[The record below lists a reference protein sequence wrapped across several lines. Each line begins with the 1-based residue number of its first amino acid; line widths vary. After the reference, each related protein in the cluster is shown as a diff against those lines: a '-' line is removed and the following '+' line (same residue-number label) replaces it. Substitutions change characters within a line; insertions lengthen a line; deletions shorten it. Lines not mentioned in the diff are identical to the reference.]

1 MKAEHPSS
9 ETERFFIRPSK
20 IYDNRS
26 RRLEEQEIE
35 RKLREEVDKQRNI
48 CLRLLRKGNI
58 DIDGTDGAKD
68 EGRRTEQ
75 LSPAEEQGMEEEEQR
90 EERRRFTS

>member
-9 ETERFFIRPSK
+9 ETERLFIRPSK
-20 IYDNRS
+20 ILDSRS

-35 RKLREEVDKQRNI
+35 RKLREEVNEQRNI
-48 CLRLLRKGNI
+48 CLQLLRKGNL

-68 EGRRTEQ
+68 GERRTEQ
-75 LSPAEEQGMEEEEQR
+75 LNPAEEQGMEEEEQR
-90 EERRRFTS
+90 EERGRSTS